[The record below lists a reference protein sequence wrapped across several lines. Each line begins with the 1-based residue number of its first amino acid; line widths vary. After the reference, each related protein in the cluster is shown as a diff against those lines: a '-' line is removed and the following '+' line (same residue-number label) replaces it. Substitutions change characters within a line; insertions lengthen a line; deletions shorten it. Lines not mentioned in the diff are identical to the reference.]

1 MTARRSIA
9 AIVLVSVCLAPSAEA
24 QAPETPA
31 ASVSDADERA
41 WAFGAA
47 AYTYFI
53 PDDDDYVQLAATA
66 DRAALHLEARYNYEE
81 IHAASAWVG
90 YNLSAE
96 GTLTLDFTPIIGG
109 VFGSMTG
116 LGLGYE
122 GSLSWKQLELYSEGE
137 WIFDTGDSSNNFFY
151 NWSQLIYSPADWVN
165 FGVVT
170 QRTRLVDTDREINR
184 GPFLGFSYKTLEL
197 TAFAVNVG
205 ADDAYLIVGL
215 EVSF

>member
-1 MTARRSIA
+1 MRL
-9 AIVLVSVCLAPSAEA
+9 LVSMVLTGLLAPSVATA
-24 QAPETPA
+24 QTPDTVA
-31 ASVSDADERA
+31 ASVPEIEARA
-41 WAFGAA
+41 WAFTAA
-47 AYTYFI
+47 AYTYFLE
-53 PDDDDYVQLAATA
+53 DDPDYVQTAFTA
-66 DRAALHLEARYNYEE
+66 DRAALHLEGRYNYEE
-81 IHAASAWVG
+81 INAASAWVG

-96 GTLTLDFTPIIGG
+96 GTLALEFTPIIGG

-122 GSLSWKQLELYSEGE
+122 GSLSWKNLELYSEGE
-137 WIFDTGDSSNNFFY
+137 WIFDTEDSSNDFFY

-165 FGVVT
+165 FGLVT

-184 GPFLGFSYKTLEL
+184 GPFLGFSYKALAL

-215 EVSF
+215 EVGF